1 MLYMHTQQDS
11 PVVQAQFDLQTTA
24 LYTWYTFQVQQIT
37 KNGILSKQVGPAE
50 VLLTS
55 ALVKLRALLK
65 RRNHVFGIL
74 PYKPTWHN
82 SGKPDVSSNIAN
94 EM

>member
-1 MLYMHTQQDS
+1 MYCES
-11 PVVQAQFDLQTTA
+11 P
-24 LYTWYTFQVQQIT
+24 
-37 KNGILSKQVGPAE
+37 KKGILSRQVGPAE

-65 RRNHVFGIL
+65 RRNRVFELL

-82 SGKPDVSSNIAN
+82 SGKPDVPSNIAN